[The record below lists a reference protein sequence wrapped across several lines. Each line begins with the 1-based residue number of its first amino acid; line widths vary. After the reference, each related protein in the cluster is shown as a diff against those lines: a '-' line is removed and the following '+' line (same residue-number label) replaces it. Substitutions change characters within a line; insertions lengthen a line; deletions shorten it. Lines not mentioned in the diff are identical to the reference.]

1 MAALIRSD
9 DKVLVDKQG
18 VGKAEPQYGRCT
30 MAYLPV
36 IARVSAS
43 RIGLRPCYGSLRN
56 LQSSCWQRP
65 VARRPI
71 GLSSG
76 SLATVTL
83 YGSRGDRV
91 PPGRASPCGHSLL
104 EGSRPPIG
112 CCDAGERLGQPRFE
126 LTFHVSRLI
135 AWARCGSQGKACDIT
150 LSIFK
155 LTLEYAKGSSRIM
168 FIEILNRRSFEQ
180 MTDIIN

>member
-9 DKVLVDKQG
+9 DNVLVDKQG

-76 SLATVTL
+76 SLATVTF
-83 YGSRGDRV
+83 YSGARSAAGFQAASR
-91 PPGRASPCGHSLL
+91 SL
-104 EGSRPPIG
+104 
-112 CCDAGERLGQPRFE
+112 ER
-126 LTFHVSRLI
+126 
-135 AWARCGSQGKACDIT
+135 CT
-150 LSIFK
+150 L
-155 LTLEYAKGSSRIM
+155 L
-168 FIEILNRRSFEQ
+168 
-180 MTDIIN
+180 